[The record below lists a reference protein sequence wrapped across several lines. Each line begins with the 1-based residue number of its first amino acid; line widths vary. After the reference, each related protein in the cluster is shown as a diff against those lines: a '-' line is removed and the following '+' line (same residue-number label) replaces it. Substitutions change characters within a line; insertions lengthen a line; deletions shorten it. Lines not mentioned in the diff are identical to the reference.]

1 MYSTASSGVPI
12 QNLGE
17 EDRYL
22 LQDAYDT
29 MSDTDANDFIYC
41 ERTQG
46 DLIKEVWDTAVED
59 VHQDFPQDQIHI
71 PSVDVLQS
79 SREIARGNAK
89 VIIHWMLIFLCLWSS
104 FCSLSDNAF
113 DILLA
118 FLRAVFDCMGTIFP
132 FVTSLAVLFP
142 KSLHLVRKQLGIDQ
156 DKFIKYVVCPKC
168 HSLYNFDD
176 CYEQLHRRKV
186 TKKCSFVQF
195 PHHRQHFRRTKCGE
209 PLLKEVLLKTGETKL
224 YPFKVYCYNS
234 IIENLKHF
242 LQRPGFEAKCEMWRS
257 RDVPEGYLADVFD
270 GRIWKEWQYVNGKPY
285 LAAPRNY
292 AFMLNVDW
300 FQPFKHSLHSV
311 GALYMVLMN
320 LPRAERF
327 KPENVFL
334 VGIIPGPHEPKLN
347 INTYLKPLVA
357 ELNALWENGVSL
369 RAHGSTTTQ
378 LFHAALLCLGCDVP
392 AARKVG
398 GFTGH
403 GSNQGCSKCKK
414 HFLGSVSTKI
424 DFSGFTPS
432 PLRSNNE
439 HRQQAQE
446 ILDQTAAGDSSN
458 LESKYGT
465 RYSELMQLPYFNC
478 VRFHIIDPMHNLFLG
493 TAKNVL
499 KNIWVESDKPLL
511 DKKDLLLMQEKLDR
525 VKVPASVGRMPS
537 KICNSYG
544 GFTADQW
551 KTFTILFSIYALWNI
566 LQSNDLELW
575 RDFVLACTYFCSSV
589 LTEAQAKLGHSH
601 LLKFCTCFEELYG
614 KEKVTPNMHLH
625 THLLECVLDYGP
637 VYGFWLFSYERYNGI
652 LGDYCTNQRAV
663 EIQLMR
669 KFTSNQFIKDLHL
682 PIKFREIFKPFLT
695 RLTSKQSGTLQDHCS
710 NEHVSLPSQIIQA
723 SILSVGPLQKGDHWM
738 CADSLYTCCGPFSQD
753 VLDADSIG
761 HLKKFYATIFNGVD
775 ENSVTTHFERFASCR
790 FNGDLLGSNKSRGDR
805 SAFILAKWCKLGGKI
820 DHTGSDLRPGVVD
833 FYIRQNVKV
842 SGQYVT
848 CILASVR
855 WFQAHPSRHSLG
867 APVEVW
873 CKDLFEL
880 EGDAS
885 FIPIQRIYGKFIP
898 ALDKVEGENVLVV
911 CPVPRK
917 LQC

>member
-59 VHQDFPQDQIHI
+59 VHQDFPQDQSHI

-168 HSLYNFDD
+168 HSLYNFND

-300 FQPFKHSLHSV
+300 FQPFKHS
-311 GALYMVLMN
+311 A
-320 LPRAERF
+320 
-327 KPENVFL
+327 
-334 VGIIPGPHEPKLN
+334 
-347 INTYLKPLVA
+347 
-357 ELNALWENGVSL
+357 
-369 RAHGSTTTQ
+369 
-378 LFHAALLCLGCDVP
+378 
-392 AARKVG
+392 
-398 GFTGH
+398 
-403 GSNQGCSKCKK
+403 
-414 HFLGSVSTKI
+414 
-424 DFSGFTPS
+424 
-432 PLRSNNE
+432 
-439 HRQQAQE
+439 
-446 ILDQTAAGDSSN
+446 
-458 LESKYGT
+458 
-465 RYSELMQLPYFNC
+465 
-478 VRFHIIDPMHNLFLG
+478 
-493 TAKNVL
+493 
-499 KNIWVESDKPLL
+499 
-511 DKKDLLLMQEKLDR
+511 
-525 VKVPASVGRMPS
+525 
-537 KICNSYG
+537 
-544 GFTADQW
+544 
-551 KTFTILFSIYALWNI
+551 
-566 LQSNDLELW
+566 
-575 RDFVLACTYFCSSV
+575 
-589 LTEAQAKLGHSH
+589 
-601 LLKFCTCFEELYG
+601 
-614 KEKVTPNMHLH
+614 
-625 THLLECVLDYGP
+625 
-637 VYGFWLFSYERYNGI
+637 
-652 LGDYCTNQRAV
+652 
-663 EIQLMR
+663 
-669 KFTSNQFIKDLHL
+669 
-682 PIKFREIFKPFLT
+682 
-695 RLTSKQSGTLQDHCS
+695 
-710 NEHVSLPSQIIQA
+710 
-723 SILSVGPLQKGDHWM
+723 
-738 CADSLYTCCGPFSQD
+738 
-753 VLDADSIG
+753 
-761 HLKKFYATIFNGVD
+761 
-775 ENSVTTHFERFASCR
+775 
-790 FNGDLLGSNKSRGDR
+790 
-805 SAFILAKWCKLGGKI
+805 
-820 DHTGSDLRPGVVD
+820 
-833 FYIRQNVKV
+833 
-842 SGQYVT
+842 
-848 CILASVR
+848 
-855 WFQAHPSRHSLG
+855 
-867 APVEVW
+867 
-873 CKDLFEL
+873 
-880 EGDAS
+880 
-885 FIPIQRIYGKFIP
+885 
-898 ALDKVEGENVLVV
+898 
-911 CPVPRK
+911 
-917 LQC
+917 